1 MSYEKVKSIS
11 IKNRSITS
19 ACNNVRPLIYETW
32 KVKAES
38 EEDFVKKVLIDF
50 LDGNLQGCSKALY
63 KFNHT
68 IYVYPMTC
76 EKENELYDKRWNNY
90 DYATKEYKYTK
101 EEVKAATE
109 ELLDILWNIF
119 KKVDAGY
126 KWNAWDG
133 WVKS

>member
-1 MSYEKVKSIS
+1 MSYEKVKYVSV
-11 IKNRSITS
+11 KNQTITS
-19 ACNNVRPLIYETW
+19 ASNNLRPLYYETW
-32 KVKAES
+32 KAQAES
-38 EEDFVKKVLIDF
+38 KEDFVKKVLIDF
-50 LDGNLQGCSKALY
+50 LDGNFQGLSKSLY

-68 IYVYPMTC
+68 IYVYHMTC

-109 ELLDILWNIF
+109 ELKDILWSIYQ
-119 KKVDAGY
+119 KVDAGY